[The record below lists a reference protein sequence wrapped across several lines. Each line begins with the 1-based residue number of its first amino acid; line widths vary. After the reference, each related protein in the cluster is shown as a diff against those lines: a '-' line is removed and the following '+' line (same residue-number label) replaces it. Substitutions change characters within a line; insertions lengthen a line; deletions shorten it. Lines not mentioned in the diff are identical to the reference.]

1 MDISI
6 SRLTIN
12 QLMLSNVHLGDN
24 CSFLDPKIKPFLL
37 GYKNNHHVI
46 NLLLSQN
53 QLKLLSQVVLN
64 LIINRQKIL
73 IIKDLDFYNLGLN
86 LNYKNVFYFHTK
98 WIGGLLTNFRT
109 VRKSKKFLKE
119 IKTNN
124 DLKDLKYM
132 PSLVFLFDTKVSKW
146 PLFEAYNLEIP
157 IGSVV
162 NSSSPYS
169 NMINYLLVGN
179 NKSFES
185 IFLYTNILQNAII
198 KGKQKE
204 RLKILRIL

>member
-98 WIGGLLTNFRT
+98 
-109 VRKSKKFLKE
+109 
-119 IKTNN
+119 
-124 DLKDLKYM
+124 
-132 PSLVFLFDTKVSKW
+132 
-146 PLFEAYNLEIP
+146 
-157 IGSVV
+157 
-162 NSSSPYS
+162 
-169 NMINYLLVGN
+169 
-179 NKSFES
+179 
-185 IFLYTNILQNAII
+185 
-198 KGKQKE
+198 
-204 RLKILRIL
+204 

>member
-1 MDISI
+1 
-6 SRLTIN
+6 
-12 QLMLSNVHLGDN
+12 
-24 CSFLDPKIKPFLL
+24 
-37 GYKNNHHVI
+37 
-46 NLLLSQN
+46 
-53 QLKLLSQVVLN
+53 
-64 LIINRQKIL
+64 
-73 IIKDLDFYNLGLN
+73 
-86 LNYKNVFYFHTK
+86 
-98 WIGGLLTNFRT
+98 
-109 VRKSKKFLKE
+109 
-119 IKTNN
+119 
-124 DLKDLKYM
+124 M